1 MTASRILQ
9 RLRGRAAVGFICL
22 FHRFA
27 NITRLWLSVKFD
39 ELNVTV
45 LSVHRRLHRSGL
57 FNSGWLASRCQGV
70 N

>member
-1 MTASRILQ
+1 
-9 RLRGRAAVGFICL
+9 
-22 FHRFA
+22 
-27 NITRLWLSVKFD
+27 LSVKFH